1 MSSTTKRITTALLA
15 ATASLTLLTGTA
27 GPATG
32 VSDAGQ
38 TSRIEAAPTNSA
50 TQSSGAAQTSGGT
63 TPAGTTMTAA
73 PSAGCG
79 TEQTPGN
86 DERTITS
93 DGEERS
99 YRINI
104 PRDYDA
110 STPLPLV
117 LGFHGN
123 GSDGAEFQNYTG
135 LPTLPAITVFPDGD
149 LEDGKRSWQG
159 APYASGA
166 DDVAFVADLLDSIES
181 EHCIDLNR
189 VFATGKSN
197 GGGMVSVLACHLR
210 DRFSAFAPVA
220 GAYYPQATED
230 CDDKTPTPVLAIHGT
245 GDETMHYD
253 GGERQGETYP
263 GVREWIQPWAEAAG
277 CRVMTERNVGKKSED
292 VTRTR
297 WKKCDGQAGKSE
309 SSENSGKSADV
320 ELYSVADG
328 GHVWPGEVV
337 YSGGGYVTEH
347 FSATDTV
354 WDFFRSHPG
363 ATEGPA
369 QK

>member
-1 MSSTTKRITTALLA
+1 MSSTTKLITTTLLA
-15 ATASLTLLTGTA
+15 VALSLALTTGAA

-32 VSDAGQ
+32 IPHS
-38 TSRIEAAPTNSA
+38 
-50 TQSSGAAQTSGGT
+50 TQT
-63 TPAGTTMTAA
+63 TPTAAA

-79 TEQTPGN
+79 VEQTPGN

-93 DGEERS
+93 EDRDRS

-110 STPLPLV
+110 SIPLPLV

-149 LEDGKRSWQG
+149 LKDGKRSWQG

-230 CDDKTPTPVLAIHGT
+230 CDDKRSTPVLAIHGT

-263 GVREWIQPWAEAAG
+263 GVREWIQPWVEAAG
-277 CRVMTERNVGKKSED
+277 CRVMTERNVGKKGED

-297 WKKCDGQAGKSE
+297 WKKCTGDTSRASTGAQ
-309 SSENSGKSADV
+309 V

-337 YSGGGYVTEH
+337 YSGGGYVTEQ
-347 FSATDTV
+347 FSATDTI
-354 WDFFRSHPG
+354 WNFFRSHPG
-363 ATEGPA
+363 ATQGPS
-369 QK
+369 QR

>member
-1 MSSTTKRITTALLA
+1 MSSMTKRITTTLLA
-15 ATASLTLLTGTA
+15 TAASAALLTGTA
-27 GPATG
+27 
-32 VSDAGQ
+32 
-38 TSRIEAAPTNSA
+38 AAPGMAA
-50 TQSSGAAQTSGGT
+50 TAQTAQTAPAHSVAAQTTGKKAST
-63 TPAGTTMTAA
+63 IPAS

-79 TEQTPGN
+79 TEQKPGN
-86 DERTITS
+86 DEKTISTA
-93 DGEERS
+93 DGERS

-104 PRDYDA
+104 PRDYELE
-110 STPLPLV
+110 TPLPLV

-149 LEDGKRSWQG
+149 EGDGKRSWQG

-189 VFATGKSN
+189 VYATGKSN

-220 GAYYPQATED
+220 GAYYPQSTEG
-230 CDDKTPTPVLAIHGT
+230 CDYSTPTPMLAIHGT
-245 GDETMHYD
+245 GDATMHYE
-253 GGERQGETYP
+253 GGHRQGEDYP
-263 GVREWIQPWAEAAG
+263 GVREWIQPWAEAPD
-277 CRVMTERNVGKKSED
+277 CEKTKERQVGRKGED
-292 VTRTR
+292 VVRTQ
-297 WKKCDGQAGKSE
+297 WTQCTEETPAP
-309 SSENSGKSADV
+309 V

-337 YSGGGYVTEH
+337 YSGGGYATKG
-347 FSATDTV
+347 FSATDTI
-354 WDFFRSHPG
+354 WDFFTSHPG
-363 ATEGPA
+363 TTDGPTQTST

>member
-1 MSSTTKRITTALLA
+1 MSSTTKRITTTLLA
-15 ATASLTLLTGTA
+15 TAASLALLTG
-27 GPATG
+27 ATG
-32 VSDAGQ
+32 TAM
-38 TSRIEAAPTNSA
+38 TSPAAA
-50 TQSSGAAQTSGGT
+50 QSSAAQS
-63 TPAGTTMTAA
+63 PAGAEASAGAQSSAGAVPAA

-79 TEQTPGN
+79 TEQKPGN
-86 DERTITS
+86 DEKTLTTA
-93 DGEERS
+93 DGERS

-104 PRDYDA
+104 PRDYEI

-117 LGFHGN
+117 IGFHGN

-149 LEDGKRSWQG
+149 LNDGKRSWQG

-189 VFATGKSN
+189 VYATGKSN
-197 GGGMVSVLACHLR
+197 GGGMVSMLACNLR

-220 GAYYPQATED
+220 GAYYPQSTEG
-230 CDDKTPTPVLAIHGT
+230 CDYSTPTPMLAIHGT
-245 GDETMHYD
+245 GDATMHYE
-253 GGERQGETYP
+253 GGHRQGEDYP
-263 GVREWIQPWAEAAG
+263 GVREWIQPWAEASG
-277 CRVMTERNVGKKSED
+277 CEKTKERQVGRKGED
-292 VTRTR
+292 VVRTQ
-297 WKKCDGQAGKSE
+297 WTQCSAGKEGDTQSH
-309 SSENSGKSADV
+309 SPGKSGGSAEV

-337 YSGGGYVTEH
+337 YSGGGYATKG
-347 FSATDTV
+347 FSATDTI
-354 WDFFRSHPG
+354 WDFFTRHPG
-363 ATEGPA
+363 TTDGPTQTST

>member
-1 MSSTTKRITTALLA
+1 MSSTTKRITTTLLATAASLALLA
-15 ATASLTLLTGTA
+15 STA

-32 VSDAGQ
+32 I
-38 TSRIEAAPTNSA
+38 T
-50 TQSSGAAQTSGGT
+50 AQTTGEK
-63 TPAGTTMTAA
+63 AATMPAA

-79 TEQTPGN
+79 TEQKPGN
-86 DERTITS
+86 DEKTLTTA
-93 DGEERS
+93 DGERS

-104 PRDYDA
+104 PRDYEI

-117 LGFHGN
+117 IGFHGN

-149 LEDGKRSWQG
+149 LNDGKRSWQG

-189 VFATGKSN
+189 VYATGKSN
-197 GGGMVSVLACHLR
+197 GGGMVSVLACNLR

-220 GAYYPQATED
+220 GAYYPQSTEG
-230 CDDKTPTPVLAIHGT
+230 CDYSTPTPMLAIHGT
-245 GDETMHYD
+245 GDATMHYE
-253 GGERQGETYP
+253 GGHRQGEDYP
-263 GVREWIQPWAEAAG
+263 GVREWIQPWAEASG
-277 CRVMTERNVGKKSED
+277 CTKTTDRQVGRKGED
-292 VTRTR
+292 VVRTQWTLCSEGDEGGR
-297 WKKCDGQAGKSE
+297 SPGKP
-309 SSENSGKSADV
+309 GRSAAV

-337 YSGGGYVTEH
+337 YSGGGYATKG
-347 FSATDTV
+347 FSATDTI
-354 WDFFRSHPG
+354 WDFFTRHPG
-363 ATEGPA
+363 TTDGPTQTST

>member
-1 MSSTTKRITTALLA
+1 MSSMTKRITTTLLA
-15 ATASLTLLTGTA
+15 TAASAALLTGTV
-27 GPATG
+27 ATPG
-32 VSDAGQ
+32 M
-38 TSRIEAAPTNSA
+38 AAT
-50 TQSSGAAQTSGGT
+50 AQTAPAHSAAAHT
-63 TPAGTTMTAA
+63 TGKKASTIPAS

-79 TEQTPGN
+79 TEQKPGN
-86 DERTITS
+86 DEKTISTA
-93 DGEERS
+93 DGERS

-104 PRDYDA
+104 PRDYELE
-110 STPLPLV
+110 TPLPLV

-149 LEDGKRSWQG
+149 EGDGKRSWQG

-166 DDVAFVADLLDSIES
+166 DDVAFVAELLDSIES

-189 VFATGKSN
+189 VYATGKSN

-220 GAYYPQATED
+220 GAYYPQSTEG
-230 CDDKTPTPVLAIHGT
+230 CDYSTPTPMLAIHGT
-245 GDETMHYD
+245 GDATMHYE
-253 GGERQGETYP
+253 GGHRQGEDYP
-263 GVREWIQPWAEAAG
+263 GVREWIQPWAGASG
-277 CRVMTERNVGKKSED
+277 CT
-292 VTRTR
+292 
-297 WKKCDGQAGKSE
+297 
-309 SSENSGKSADV
+309 KSADRQVGRKGEDVVRTQWAQCSEGKEGGRSPGKPGGSAAV

-337 YSGGGYVTEH
+337 YSGGGYVTED
-347 FSATDTV
+347 FSATDTI
-354 WDFFRSHPG
+354 WDFFLNHPG
-363 ATEGPA
+363 ATKGPA

>member
-1 MSSTTKRITTALLA
+1 MTKRITTALLA
-15 ATASLTLLTGTA
+15 TAASAALLTGTA
-27 GPATG
+27 AASGMPATT
-32 VSDAGQ
+32 Q
-38 TSRIEAAPTNSA
+38 TAPAHSA
-50 TQSSGAAQTSGGT
+50 AAQTIGKKAST
-63 TPAGTTMTAA
+63 IPAA

-86 DERTITS
+86 DERSITS
-93 DGEERS
+93 GGKERS

-149 LEDGKRSWQG
+149 LNDGKRSWQG

-166 DDVAFVADLLDSIES
+166 DDVAFTADMLDSIES

-220 GAYYPQATED
+220 GAYYPQSTED

-245 GDETMHYD
+245 GDETMHYE
-253 GGERQGETYP
+253 GGHRQGEDYP
-263 GVREWIQPWAEAAG
+263 GVREWIQPWVDAAG
-277 CRVMTERNVGKKSED
+277 CRVMTERNVGRKGED

-297 WKKCDGQAGKSE
+297 WKKCDGPAGKHPGE
-309 SSENSGKSADV
+309 AAEV

-328 GHVWPGEVV
+328 GHVWPGEIV

-354 WDFFRSHPG
+354 WDFFDSHPG
-363 ATEGPA
+363 PTQGPT
-369 QK
+369 K

>member
-1 MSSTTKRITTALLA
+1 MSSTTKRITTTLLATAASLALLA
-15 ATASLTLLTGTA
+15 STA

-32 VSDAGQ
+32 I
-38 TSRIEAAPTNSA
+38 T
-50 TQSSGAAQTSGGT
+50 AQTTGEK
-63 TPAGTTMTAA
+63 AATMPAA

-79 TEQTPGN
+79 TEQKPGN
-86 DERTITS
+86 DEKTISTA
-93 DGEERS
+93 DGERS

-104 PRDYDA
+104 PRDYELE
-110 STPLPLV
+110 TPLPLV

-149 LEDGKRSWQG
+149 EGDGKRSWQG

-189 VFATGKSN
+189 VYATGKSN
-197 GGGMVSVLACHLR
+197 GGGMVSMLACNLR

-220 GAYYPQATED
+220 GAYYPQSTEG
-230 CDDKTPTPVLAIHGT
+230 CDYSTPTPMLAIHGT
-245 GDETMHYD
+245 GDATMHYE
-253 GGERQGETYP
+253 GGHRQGEDYP
-263 GVREWIQPWAEAAG
+263 GVREWIQPWAEASG
-277 CRVMTERNVGKKSED
+277 CEKTKERQVGRKGED
-292 VTRTR
+292 VVRTQWTLCSEGDEGGR
-297 WKKCDGQAGKSE
+297 SPGKP
-309 SSENSGKSADV
+309 GRSAAV

-337 YSGGGYVTEH
+337 YSGGGYVTED
-347 FSATDTV
+347 FSATDTI
-354 WDFFRSHPG
+354 WDFFLNHPG
-363 ATEGPA
+363 ATDGPT

>member
-1 MSSTTKRITTALLA
+1 MSSMTKRITTTLLA
-15 ATASLTLLTGTA
+15 TAASAALLTGTA
-27 GPATG
+27 AAPGMAATAQTAQTAPAHSVAAQATG
-32 VSDAGQ
+32 KKAS
-38 TSRIEAAPTNSA
+38 TI
-50 TQSSGAAQTSGGT
+50 
-63 TPAGTTMTAA
+63 PAS

-79 TEQTPGN
+79 TEQKPGN
-86 DERTITS
+86 DEKTISTA
-93 DGEERS
+93 DGERS

-104 PRDYDA
+104 PRDYELE
-110 STPLPLV
+110 TPLPLV

-149 LEDGKRSWQG
+149 EGDGKRSWQG

-189 VFATGKSN
+189 VYATGKSN

-220 GAYYPQATED
+220 GAYYPQSTEG
-230 CDDKTPTPVLAIHGT
+230 CDYSTPTPMLAIHGT
-245 GDETMHYD
+245 GDATMHYE
-253 GGERQGETYP
+253 GGHRQGEDYP
-263 GVREWIQPWAEAAG
+263 GVREWIQPWAEAPD
-277 CRVMTERNVGKKSED
+277 CEKTKERQVGRKGED
-292 VTRTR
+292 VVRTQ
-297 WKKCDGQAGKSE
+297 WTQCTEETPAP
-309 SSENSGKSADV
+309 V

-337 YSGGGYVTEH
+337 YSGGGYVTED
-347 FSATDTV
+347 FSATDTI
-354 WDFFRSHPG
+354 WDFFLNHPG
-363 ATEGPA
+363 ATDGPT